1 MRKVRRFQISLVAIV
16 TVFLGYPQGVM
27 SQESVVPSTIG
38 EIVRFENRMDELIPS
53 DAKIELLASGFEW
66 SEGPLWIQD
75 SNGGYLL
82 FSDIPRN
89 SIMRW
94 KEGEGIS
101 LFMKPSGYTGV
112 ADYGREPGSNGL
124 TLDRQGRIIFCEH
137 GDRRI
142 SRLEEGGGKR
152 TLADSYMGERFN
164 SPNDAAVKSNGDIY
178 FTDPPYGLP
187 RGLEDPRRELDFCGV
202 FRLSLGGEITLL
214 TKEMTRPNG
223 IAFSPDEKLLYLAQS
238 DSKHPIIR
246 AFDVKSDGTL
256 GSGKVFYDFTRFI
269 RTFPGGP
276 DGLKVDQFGNLFST
290 GPGGV
295 YVITPEGK
303 LLGRIHTGKRTS
315 NCAWGDDGSVLYM
328 TVDDTLCRIKTKTK
342 GATPHLIL
350 LSSNIRKG
358 LILDLNADHGIKTS
372 NRRIASWKN
381 QVDFKAKSFIATRDA
396 SHEKGTGYPML
407 KEKVAAIGGHNTVA
421 FKRQELI
428 NFDEDA
434 FDHLITGSGYT
445 WFAVMSVYPQV
456 SGLKD
461 VNSFFGNLKNGGKY
475 EGFWAGLKD
484 DNTLWTG
491 SRNGITFGRWDQNN
505 PQLFGPK
512 LQGNRYYVIAGRMG
526 AGTGTVTIE
535 LFVNEARPVVSK
547 PFPVNPKAN
556 SSKMAVGQERDA
568 TNHPG
573 HESFDGELARVL
585 MWERPLSDGEFETV
599 LSWLKKA
606 YDVKASEMEAEQ
618 TSGSAR

>member
-1 MRKVRRFQISLVAIV
+1 MAYPRSTLSQEATFPPTIGKIV
-16 TVFLGYPQGVM
+16 IFEDGM
-27 SQESVVPSTIG
+27 SQLVSP
-38 EIVRFENRMDELIPS
+38 
-53 DAKIELLASGFEW
+53 DAKIELIASGFEW

-75 SNGGYLL
+75 DNGGYLL

-89 SIMRW
+89 SIMKW
-94 KEGEGIS
+94 KEGDGIS
-101 LFMKPSGYTGV
+101 LFMKPSGYTGI

-124 TLDRQGRIIFCEH
+124 TVDRLGRIIFCEH

-142 SRLEEGGGKR
+142 SRLEKGGGKK
-152 TLADSYMGERFN
+152 TLADGYMGKRFN

-187 RGLEDPRRELDFCGV
+187 KGFADSRRELDFCGV
-202 FRLSLGGEITLL
+202 FRLSTTGKITLL

-223 IAFSPDEKLLYLAQS
+223 IAFSPDEKVLYVAQS
-238 DSKHPIIR
+238 DSKNPIIR
-246 AFDVKSDGTL
+246 AFPVKSDGTL
-256 GSGKVFYDFTRFI
+256 DTGKVLYNFTSLMG
-269 RTFPGGP
+269 TFPGGP
-276 DGLKVDQFGNLFST
+276 DGLKVDQYGNLFAT

-303 LLGRIHTGKRTS
+303 PLGRIHTGKRTS

-342 GATPHLIL
+342 GAKPDLKPIT
-350 LSSNIRKG
+350 NTVRKG
-358 LILDLNADHGIKTS
+358 LILDLDADHGITIADG
-372 NRRIASWKN
+372 RVASWEN
-381 QVDFKAKSFIATRDA
+381 QVNWKAKAFIATRDA
-396 SHEKGTGYPML
+396 SHKKGTGYPML
-407 KEKVAAIGGHNTVA
+407 KEKVDVIGAHNAVV

-428 NFDEDA
+428 NFEEDA

-445 WFAVMSVYPQV
+445 WFAVMAVYPQV

-484 DNTLWTG
+484 DNTLWIG

-505 PQLFGPK
+505 PQLLGPT
-512 LQGNRYYVIAGRMG
+512 LQENHYYVIAGRMG

-535 LFVNEARPVVSK
+535 LFVNSAEPVATV

-556 SSKMAVGQERDA
+556 ASKMAIGQERDA

-573 HESFDGELARVL
+573 HESFDGELTRFL
-585 MWERPLSDGEFETV
+585 MWERPLNNREFEKV
-599 LSWLKKA
+599 LFWLKTE
-606 YDVKASEMEAEQ
+606 YDVKETNLEGDLS
-618 TSGSAR
+618 

>member
-1 MRKVRRFQISLVAIV
+1 MKRRRTFQISFTALFILFLTHSRIAI
-16 TVFLGYPQGVM
+16 P
-27 SQESVVPSTIG
+27 QESTPHPTIG
-38 EIVRFENRMDELIPS
+38 KVVIFEESMNQFVAS
-53 DAKIELLASGFEW
+53 DAKIELLASGLEW

-75 SNGGYLL
+75 ATGGYLL

-89 SIMRW
+89 SIMKW
-94 KEGEGIS
+94 KEGEGVS
-101 LFMKPSGYTGV
+101 LFMKPSGYTGI

-124 TLDRQGRIIFCEH
+124 TLDRQGRMIFCEH

-142 SRLEEGGGKR
+142 SRLEKRGGKK
-152 TLADSYMGERFN
+152 TLADSYMGKRFN
-164 SPNDAAVKSNGDIY
+164 SPNDAVVKSDGDIY

-187 RGLEDPRRELDFCGV
+187 KRFEDPTRELDFCGV
-202 FRLSLGGEITLL
+202 YRLSPGGGITLL

-223 IAFSPDEKLLYLAQS
+223 IAFSPDEKLLYVAQS
-238 DSKHPIIR
+238 DSHSPIIK
-246 AFDVKSDGTL
+246 AFPVKSDGTL
-256 GSGKVFYDFTRFI
+256 GRGKILFDFTKFRGQ
-269 RTFPGGP
+269 FPGGP
-276 DGLKVDQFGNLFST
+276 DGLKVDQHGNLFST

-303 LLGRIHTGKRTS
+303 ALGRIHTGKPTS

-342 GATPHLIL
+342 GAIPSADSL
-350 LSSNIRKG
+350 RKG
-358 LILDLNADHGIKTS
+358 LILDLDADHGIQLTS
-372 NRRIASWKN
+372 GRIASWEN
-381 QVDFKAKSFIATRDA
+381 QADFKAKTFIATRDA
-396 SHEKGTGYPML
+396 SHQKGTGHPAL
-407 KEKVAAIGGHNTVA
+407 KEKVEAIGGHNTVV

-484 DNTLWTG
+484 DNTLWIG
-491 SRNGITFGRWDQNN
+491 SRNGITFGRWDHNN
-505 PQLFGPK
+505 PQLLGPK
-512 LQGNRYYVIAGRMG
+512 LQENRTYVIAGRMG
-526 AGTGTVTIE
+526 AGTGNVTIE
-535 LFVNEARPVVSK
+535 LFVNEATPVASI

-556 SSKMAVGQERDA
+556 PSKMAIGQERDA

-573 HESFDGELARVL
+573 HESFDGELARLL
-585 MWERPLSDGEFETV
+585 MWERPLNDRE
-599 LSWLKKA
+599 LKKVFSQLKTE
-606 YDVKASEMEAEQ
+606 YEVK
-618 TSGSAR
+618 

>member
-1 MRKVRRFQISLVAIV
+1 MEQRRIFQISLAAIV
-16 TVFLGYPQGVM
+16 TLFLALPGSAL
-27 SQESVVPSTIG
+27 SQESSPSSTIG
-38 EIVRFENRMDELIPS
+38 KIVIFENGMNQLVPS
-53 DAKIELLASGFEW
+53 DAKVELLASGFEW

-75 SNGGYLL
+75 EGGYLI

-89 SIMRW
+89 SIMKW
-94 KEGEGIS
+94 KEAEGIS

-124 TLDRQGRIIFCEH
+124 TLDCQDRIIFCEH
-137 GDRRI
+137 GDRRV
-142 SRLEEGGGKR
+142 SRLEKGGGKK
-152 TLADSYMGERFN
+152 TLADNYMGKRFN
-164 SPNDAAVKSNGDIY
+164 SPNDAAVKSNGDVY

-187 RGLEDPRRELDFCGV
+187 KGYSDPRRELDFCGV
-202 FRLSLGGEITLL
+202 FRLSAEGRIALL

-223 IAFSPDEKLLYLAQS
+223 IAFSPDEKVLYVAQS
-238 DSKHPIIR
+238 DSKDPIIK

-256 GSGKVFYDFTRFI
+256 GRGQVLYDFTKFI
-269 RTFPGGP
+269 RKFPGGP
-276 DGLKVDQFGNLFST
+276 DGLKVDRHGNLFAT

-328 TVDDTLCRIKTKTK
+328 TVDDTLCRIKTKTN
-342 GATPHLIL
+342 GAKPHPKPLTDAIH
-350 LSSNIRKG
+350 KG
-358 LILDLNADHGIKTS
+358 LILDLDADHGIKLV
-372 NRRIASWKN
+372 NGRVASWEN
-381 QVDFKAKSFIATRDA
+381 QVDFKAKAFVATRDA
-396 SHEKGTGYPML
+396 SHTKGTGHPIL
-407 KEKVAAIGGHNTVA
+407 KENVSSIGGHNTVA

-461 VNSFFGNLKNGGKY
+461 VNSFFGNLKNGSKY

-484 DNTLWTG
+484 DNTLWIG

-505 PQLFGPK
+505 PQLLGPT
-512 LQGNRYYVIAGRMG
+512 LQEKRYYVIAGRMG
-526 AGTGTVTIE
+526 AGTGKVAIE
-535 LFVNEARPVVSK
+535 LFVNIAKPVTSK
-547 PFPVNPKAN
+547 SFPVNPKAN
-556 SSKMAVGQERDA
+556 SSKMAIGQERDA

-573 HESFDGELARVL
+573 HESFDGELARL
-585 MWERPLSDGEFETV
+585 LLWERPLDDQEFEKALT
-599 LSWLKKA
+599 WLKKT
-606 YDVKASEMEAEQ
+606 YNVK
-618 TSGSAR
+618 

>member
-1 MRKVRRFQISLVAIV
+1 MKQIKTFRISLAAAVML
-16 TVFLGYPQGVM
+16 FLSQLRIATP
-27 SQESVVPSTIG
+27 QESAPPSTIG
-38 EIVRFENRMDELIPS
+38 EIVIFEDGMNQLVPS

-66 SEGPLWIQD
+66 SEGPLWIQEAK
-75 SNGGYLL
+75 GGYLL

-89 SIMRW
+89 AIMKW

-101 LFMKPSGYTGV
+101 LFMKPSGYTGI

-124 TLDRQGRIIFCEH
+124 TLDQQGRIIFCEH

-142 SRLEEGGGKR
+142 SRLEKGGGKK
-152 TLADSYMGERFN
+152 TLANSYKGKRFN
-164 SPNDAAVKSNGDIY
+164 SPNDAVVKSNGDIY

-187 RGLEDPRRELDFCGV
+187 KGFEDPRRELDFCGV
-202 FRLSLGGEITLL
+202 YRLSPSGEIMLL

-223 IAFSPDEKLLYLAQS
+223 IAFSPDEKVLYVAQS
-238 DSKHPIIR
+238 DFKYPIIR

-256 GSGKVFYDFTRFI
+256 DSGKVLYDFTKFI
-269 RTFPGGP
+269 SKFPGGP
-276 DGLKVDQFGNLFST
+276 DGLKVDQHGNLFAT

-315 NCAWGDDGSVLYM
+315 NCAWGDDGSVVYM
-328 TVDDTLCRIKTKTK
+328 TVDDTLCRIRTKTK
-342 GATPHLIL
+342 GAKSHLTPLT
-350 LSSNIRKG
+350 NTIRKG
-358 LILDLNADHGIKTS
+358 LILDLNADHGMKTA
-372 NRRIASWKN
+372 NGRIESWTN
-381 QVDFKAKSFIATRDA
+381 QVNGKARTFIATRDA
-396 SHEKGTGYPML
+396 SHKKGTGHPML
-407 KEKVAAIGGHNTVA
+407 KEKVAAIGNHNTVV

-428 NFDEDA
+428 NFEEDA

-505 PQLFGPK
+505 PQLLGPR
-512 LQGNRYYVIAGRMG
+512 LEENRYYVIAGRMG
-526 AGTGTVTIE
+526 AGTGKVTIE
-535 LFVNEARPVVSK
+535 LFVNGTKPVASM
-547 PFPVNPKAN
+547 PFPVNPNAN

-573 HESFDGELARVL
+573 HESFDGELARL
-585 MWERPLSDGEFETV
+585 LIWERPLNNRQFEKV
-599 LSWLKKA
+599 LTWLKETYKVE
-606 YDVKASEMEAEQ
+606 DSELEF
-618 TSGSAR
+618 R